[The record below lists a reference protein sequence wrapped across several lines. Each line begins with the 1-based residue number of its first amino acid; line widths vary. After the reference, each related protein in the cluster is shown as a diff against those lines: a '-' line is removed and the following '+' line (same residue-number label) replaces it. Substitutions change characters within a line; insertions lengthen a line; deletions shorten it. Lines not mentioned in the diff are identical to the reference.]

1 MKKLICTML
10 AVVMLLSLA
19 GCSKMTTAQ
28 RFDTKCRAIEKLEFN
43 DETKLVS
50 LGGGKLLA
58 GEPDGSN
65 FKVYVID
72 ISTEK
77 VIKKLSFKAES
88 GYRYELVSEAFAD
101 GKFVLAAY
109 GESEFDALTN
119 SVSYYMLG
127 RTDSKKLTKLS
138 VPTDGGVFDFD
149 CTKYYYPMDNEVFRL
164 DIEGGETELAASFN
178 AGSVLTFKRRVDK
191 EGRIHA
197 LRVNPDGGD
206 SYLCRFELESGNV
219 SNPIYQ
225 STLSLFVGSMG
236 DHTAMLMFPDDDA
249 ILSLQLYLINN
260 AGNAGS
266 DTLSADIGSA
276 FSDKDHT
283 IDTGDAKLIGDVKG
297 ERYIAFMS
305 DSSLKSTDRHYT
317 FRLGRIGSEFAEFA
331 DLSEFGTINSLNACC
346 DFTIEGSTEGAQ
358 MELIAAIMDGK
369 LCIINPAKLDF
380 SAKVILSSAAYA
392 NLIPN
397 K

>member
-10 AVVMLLSLA
+10 VAVMLLSLA

-28 RFDTKCRAIEKLEFN
+28 RFDMKCRVIEKLELN

-58 GEPDGSN
+58 GEPNGSN

-77 VIKKLSFKAES
+77 IIKKLGFKAES
-88 GYRYELVSEAFAD
+88 GYRYELVPEVFAD

-109 GESEFDALTN
+109 EESEFDALTA
-119 SVSYYMLG
+119 SASYFMLG
-127 RTDSKKLTKLS
+127 RTDSKKLTKVS
-138 VPTDGGVFDFD
+138 VPTDGGIFDFD
-149 CTKYYYPMDNEVFRL
+149 CMKYYYPMDNEVFRL
-164 DIEGGETELAASFN
+164 DIESGETELAASFN
-178 AGSVLTFKRRVDK
+178 AGSILTFKRRVDK
-191 EGRIHA
+191 EGRIYA

-219 SNPIYQ
+219 TNPIYQ
-225 STLSLFVGSMG
+225 SAFSLFVGNMG

-266 DTLSADIGSA
+266 DTISADIGSA
-276 FSDKDHT
+276 FSDKEHT

-297 ERYIAFMS
+297 EKYVAFLS
-305 DSSLKSTDRHYT
+305 NSSLKSTDRNYS
-317 FRLGRIGSEFAEFA
+317 FRLGRIGDEFAEFA
-331 DLSEFGTINSLNACC
+331 DLSEFGKINNLDACC
-346 DFTIEGSTEGAQ
+346 DFAIEGSTEGEQ
-358 MELIAAIMDGK
+358 IELIAAILDGK
-369 LCIINPAKLDF
+369 LCIINPEKLDF
-380 SAKVILSSAAYA
+380 SAKVILSATAYV